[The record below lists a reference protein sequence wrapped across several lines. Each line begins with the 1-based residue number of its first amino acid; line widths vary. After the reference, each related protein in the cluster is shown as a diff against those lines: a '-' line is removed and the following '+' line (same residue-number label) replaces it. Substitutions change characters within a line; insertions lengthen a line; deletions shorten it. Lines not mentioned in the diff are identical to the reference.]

1 MDILYVLLILVF
13 FAASLGL
20 IKLCEKGDAE
30 FHVREASQKVSG
42 E

>member
-1 MDILYVLLILVF
+1 MDIFYVLLLLLF

-20 IKLCEKGDAE
+20 IKLCE
-30 FHVREASQKVSG
+30 RLSG

>member
-1 MDILYVLLILVF
+1 MDILCVLLMLLF

-20 IKLCEKGDAE
+20 IKLCDKGSAD
-30 FHVREASQKVSG
+30 FHVREASKRVSG

>member
-1 MDILYVLLILVF
+1 MDIFYVLLLLLF

-20 IKLCEKGDAE
+20 IKLCAKL
-30 FHVREASQKVSG
+30 SG

>member
-1 MDILYVLLILVF
+1 MDILYVLLLLLF

-20 IKLCEKGDAE
+20 IKLCQKGSAD
-30 FHVREASQKVSG
+30 FHVRNAAKRVSG